1 MNTRTRIAVCAVLL
15 AFAVCL
21 TALSPLLQA
30 NAQNSSPVA
39 ENMEISTYRN
49 VSVGGRLSAV
59 DPDGDVLTYQ
69 ITTEPV
75 KGNVELTSDGRF
87 VYSPDLNKR
96 GRDYFGYKATDSEG
110 NSSQEATVIIRIC
123 KQSTQTVYDDMT
135 GNAAGYAA
143 VALSENGIFTGEQIG
158 SSMVFSP
165 EDQVTRGE
173 FLAMCMQLAGTELLT
188 GVMSTGFTDDGN
200 IPGWQKPYVAT
211 ALMDG
216 IISGYSGD
224 GSVVFDAESL
234 ITCSEAAVML
244 DNIMGLTNVSVS
256 RYSDTAPAWACQ
268 SVANLSACDIMPG
281 SCAYDAELTRA
292 DAALMLVSAMD
303 ILESR

>member
-1 MNTRTRIAVCAVLL
+1 MKTRTRIAVCAVLL

-21 TALSPLLQA
+21 TALSPLLPA
-30 NAQNSSPVA
+30 NAANSAPVA
-39 ENMEISTYRN
+39 ENLELETYRN

-75 KGNVELTSDGRF
+75 KGSVELTSDGRF
-87 VYSPDLNKR
+87 VYSPELNKR
-96 GRDYFGYKATDSEG
+96 GRDYFGYVATDSEG

-123 KQSTQTVYDDMT
+123 RQSTNTVYDDMT

-165 EDQVTRGE
+165 EDPVTRGE

-188 GVMSTGFTDDGN
+188 GVMSTGFTDDGD
-200 IPGWQKPYVAT
+200 IPLWQKPYVAT

-216 IISGYSGD
+216 IIDGYSGD
-224 GSVVFDAESL
+224 GSVVFDATAA
-234 ITCSEAAVML
+234 ITCSEAAVIL
-244 DNIMGLTNVSVS
+244 DNIMELTNVSAS
-256 RYSDTAPAWACQ
+256 RYTDSAPAWASQ
-268 SVANLSACDIMPG
+268 SVANLSACDIMPDG
-281 SCAYDAELTRA
+281 CVYNAKLTRE
-292 DAALMLVSAMD
+292 DAALMLVAAMD